1 VKKYPLYVTLVWIGL
16 GFFVSIY
23 AYKLG
28 LGQLSVP
35 GAGFMPFWLGI
46 IIACLALYKLITD
59 VRIHTENAG
68 TDERNVSAVKPRYS
82 GIGKLAFIA
91 IILFAYALLLEP
103 LGYVVTTFFSM
114 VLLLRFA
121 GYTRWISII
130 IYAAIIVGVSYFLF
144 HYLGVMFPAGIFRN
158 LGLG

>member
-1 VKKYPLYVTLVWIGL
+1 MKKYPLYTTLVWIGL

-46 IIACLALYKLITD
+46 IIACLAFYKLIID
-59 VRIHTENAG
+59 MRVHAVKAG
-68 TDERNVSAVKPRYS
+68 TDEKNVSAVKPRYS
-82 GIGKLAFIA
+82 VIGKLVFIT

-103 LGYVVTTFFSM
+103 LGYVVTTFFTM

-121 GYTRWISII
+121 GYTRWILII
-130 IYAAIIVGVSYFLF
+130 IYAVVIVGASYFLF
-144 HYLGVMFPAGIFRN
+144 HYLGVMFPVGLFRN

>member
-1 VKKYPLYVTLVWIGL
+1 MKKCPPYITLVWIGL
-16 GFFVSIY
+16 GFFASIY

-28 LGQLSVP
+28 LGQLSAP

-46 IIACLALYKLITD
+46 IIACLAFYKLITD
-59 VRIHTENAG
+59 VRIHAENAG
-68 TDERNVSAVKPRYS
+68 TDEKNVSTVKPRYS
-82 GIGKLAFIA
+82 GIGKLVFVT

-103 LGYVVTTFFSM
+103 LGYIVTTFFAM

-121 GYTRWISII
+121 GYTRWIFIV